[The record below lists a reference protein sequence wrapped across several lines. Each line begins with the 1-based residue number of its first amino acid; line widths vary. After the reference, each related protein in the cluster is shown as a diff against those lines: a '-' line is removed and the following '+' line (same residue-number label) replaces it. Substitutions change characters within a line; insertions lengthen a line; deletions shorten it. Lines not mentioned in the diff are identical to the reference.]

1 MHRLHSNSFLDLAT
15 FLSAPPSMDDDNAE
29 ELENNDRGTDD
40 LVDFV
45 LAIIVSPVV
54 KIRPHIAE
62 YPH

>member
-45 LAIIVSPVV
+45 LAIIVV
-54 KIRPHIAE
+54 KIRPYIAE

>member
-1 MHRLHSNSFLDLAT
+1 
-15 FLSAPPSMDDDNAE
+15 MDDDNAE